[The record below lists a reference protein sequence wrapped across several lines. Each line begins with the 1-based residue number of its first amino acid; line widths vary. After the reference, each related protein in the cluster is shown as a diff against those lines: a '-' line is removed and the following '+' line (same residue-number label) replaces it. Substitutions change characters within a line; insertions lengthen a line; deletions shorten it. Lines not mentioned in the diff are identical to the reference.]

1 MKLWFH
7 HLNINHH
14 DVPELDAFY
23 GDVLLQDDIP
33 EMRAVPSIPGALYAG
48 QLAFRVSEN
57 GSQFHLTETDTNVG
71 IRAGKQINPLER
83 GHVAFRTD
91 DIEAFKKHLEDR
103 GVPYVDY
110 GTTFT
115 KLWHQVYF
123 HDPAGTI
130 IEVHQVLAD

>member
-33 EMRAVPSIPGALYAG
+33 EMRAVPSIPNTLYQGA
-48 QLAFRVSEN
+48 LAFRASET
-57 GSQFHLTETDTNVG
+57 GLQFHLTETDTNVG
-71 IRAGKQINPLER
+71 IRAGQPINPLER

-91 DIEAFKKHLEDR
+91 DIEAFKRHLDEN

-130 IEVHQVLAD
+130 IEVHQVLE